1 MKKKEI
7 NYLLNFIYLYLF
19 ILLNNR
25 IKSNKNNINL
35 TTLFLKI
42 FVNNYLK

>member
-19 ILLNNR
+19 ILLNKR
-25 IKSNKNNINL
+25 IKNNKYNINL
-35 TTLFLKI
+35 IILFLKI